1 MQKYR
6 LMKCPLIQLLLL
18 CLILLSE
25 KMYFTA
31 KYSICI
37 YNFYGTD
44 LNVCRGV
51 FRTQSKIYDGAFL
64 RKSQKSFIVELDWVL
79 NTSLIQVLQ
88 QNRFIEATI
97 YLIQSKPTS
106 KIFHCALIYP
116 INKTH
121 FGLKKKMLFLLRY
134 FCWYRQ
140 VKYNSNLNKN
150 TISPKRI
157 MVLCCVTLSNFSTQ
171 I

>member
-1 MQKYR
+1 
-6 LMKCPLIQLLLL
+6 MKCPLIQLLLL

-44 LNVCRGV
+44 LNVWRGV
-51 FRTQSKIYDGAFL
+51 FRTSRTSMMELFYESHKKALLQM
-64 RKSQKSFIVELDWVL
+64 LDWVL
-79 NTSLIQVLQ
+79 NTSLVQVLQ
-88 QNRFIEATI
+88 QKRFIEATI
-97 YLIQSKPTS
+97 YLIQPKSTS
-106 KIFHCALIYP
+106 KIFHCALISP

-121 FGLKKKMLFLLRY
+121 FGLKKKMLFVLRY
-134 FCWYRQ
+134 FSCYRQ

-150 TISPKRI
+150 TISPKQI
-157 MVLCCVTLSNFSTQ
+157 MVLCCITLSNFSTQ